1 MSWLVAKKIW
11 AWLKV
16 YWYVPIIL
24 ILVTLL
30 ILFGIAD
37 IDDIDNILEKKREAH
52 QKEIQII
59 EENQKKSEEEKIKNV
74 EKYVETIKV
83 IEKNYAKTETDL
95 KQKEKKEI
103 KKIITKYEDS
113 PESLG
118 KEIAEKYGWEY
129 VE

>member
-1 MSWLVAKKIW
+1 
-11 AWLKV
+11 
-16 YWYVPIIL
+16 
-24 ILVTLL
+24 
-30 ILFGIAD
+30 
-37 IDDIDNILEKKREAH
+37 
-52 QKEIQII
+52 
-59 EENQKKSEEEKIKNV
+59 
-74 EKYVETIKV
+74 
-83 IEKNYAKTETDL
+83 L